1 MFGISCD
8 SVASHEKFSGKF
20 DLNFPLLCDED
31 HSTCERYGTW
41 VEKNRFGK
49 KSMGI
54 QRATFLIGQDGNV
67 AKVWPAVNVDG
78 HVDEVAEAVAAL

>member
-31 HSTCERYGTW
+31 HSTCEEYGTW
-41 VEKNRFGK
+41 VEKNRCGK

-54 QRATFLIGQDGNV
+54 QRATFLIGPDGTV
-67 AKVWPAVNVDG
+67 AKVWPAVKVDG

>member
-1 MFGISCD
+1 VFGISCD
-8 SVASHEKFSGKF
+8 SLASHEQFSGKF

-31 HSTCERYGTW
+31 HSVCENFGVW

-54 QRATFLIGQDGNV
+54 QRATFLIGKDGV
-67 AKVWPAVNVDG
+67 ISRVWPTVNVDG
-78 HVDEVAEAVAAL
+78 HVDEVADAVASI

>member
-8 SVASHEKFSGKF
+8 GVDSHEKFSSKF
-20 DLNFPLLCDED
+20 ELNFSLLCDAD
-31 HSTCERYGTW
+31 HSTCEKYGTW

-54 QRATFLIGQDGNV
+54 QRTTFLIGQDGNV